1 MRNFI
6 SRAGENLIPAFQLS
20 LRAAVAAGLALIA
33 AQLLRLQH
41 PLYAMISAVI
51 VTDLKAAQTPKLAL
65 PRLAGTLVGSAIG
78 AVISTLLPAGAWA
91 AVFGIFAAMFASHLL
106 YLQGAARVA
115 GYVCGIVLL
124 DHGDSPWS
132 YALFRMIETAL
143 GIVAAMGVSVVPKLL
158 KSKNPDGT

>member
-6 SRAGENLIPAFQLS
+6 PRARENLIPALQLS
-20 LRAAVAAGLALIA
+20 LRAAVAAGLALVA

-51 VTDLKAAQTPKLAL
+51 VTDLVAAQTPKLAL
-65 PRLAGTLVGSAIG
+65 PRFAGTLVGGVLG
-78 AVISTLLPAGAWA
+78 AVISTLLPAGAGA

-106 YLQGAARVA
+106 HLQGAAKVA

-124 DHGDSPWS
+124 DHGGSPWS
-132 YALFRMIETAL
+132 YALFRTVETAL
-143 GIVAAMGVSVVPKLL
+143 GIGAGMCVSVVPKLI
-158 KSKNPDGT
+158 GTKRVSD

>member
-51 VTDLKAAQTPKLAL
+51 VTDLVAAQTPKLAL
-65 PRLAGTLVGSAIG
+65 PRLAGTLVGGALG
-78 AVISTLLPAGAWA
+78 AVISTLLPASAWA

-106 YLQGAARVA
+106 YLQGAARVG

-124 DHGDSPWS
+124 DHRGSPWS

>member
-1 MRNFI
+1 
-6 SRAGENLIPAFQLS
+6 
-20 LRAAVAAGLALIA
+20 
-33 AQLLRLQH
+33 
-41 PLYAMISAVI
+41 
-51 VTDLKAAQTPKLAL
+51 
-65 PRLAGTLVGSAIG
+65 
-78 AVISTLLPAGAWA
+78 
-91 AVFGIFAAMFASHLL
+91 MFASHIL
-106 YLQGAARVA
+106 YLQAAAKVA

>member
-1 MRNFI
+1 MSNFV
-6 SRAGENLIPAFQLS
+6 SKAWAKLLPGFQLS
-20 LRAAVAAGLALIA
+20 LRAAVAAGLALTA

-51 VTDLKAAQTPKLAL
+51 VTDLVAAETPKLAL
-65 PRLAGTLVGSAIG
+65 PRLVGTFVGSALG
-78 AVISTLLPAGAWA
+78 AVFTTLLPSNVWTTT
-91 AVFGIFAAMFASHLL
+91 FGIFAAMFASHLF
-106 YLQGAARVA
+106 YLQGAARIA

-143 GIVAAMGVSVVPKLL
+143 GIAMAMGVSVVPKLL
-158 KSKNPDGT
+158 KPKKAEGT